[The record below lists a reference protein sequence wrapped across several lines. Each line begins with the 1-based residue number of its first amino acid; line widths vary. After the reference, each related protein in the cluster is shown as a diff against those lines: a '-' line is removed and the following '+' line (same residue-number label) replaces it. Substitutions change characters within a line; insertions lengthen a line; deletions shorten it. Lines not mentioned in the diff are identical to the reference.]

1 MFLKEFSIDGQKI
14 SESSPPYIIAEMSA
28 NHGGKISRA
37 KNIIKLSKDC
47 GANAVKIQVY
57 EPSSLTID
65 CHKKHFLIDKKFKW
79 KDKSLYDLYSE
90 AKTPK
95 EWVPELMSY
104 AKKIGITLFASVF
117 DIDTVKYLKQLKI
130 PAFKIASFEANY
142 HELIAECVKTNKPVI
157 ISTGLC
163 NKKEISEIIKIVKKN
178 SGKKLILLKCVS
190 SYPTPLSY
198 SNLSLI
204 NQMKIDF
211 KVNVGLSD
219 HTLGLEASKAASI
232 LGACVIEKHFIDDKR
247 KKTPDSFFS
256 IGPKELKKLVEESKK
271 GFILRGNCKYGP
283 SDYEKDSLVF
293 RRSIFVTKN
302 IQIGEN
308 FSHSNL
314 AVIRPGN
321 GIQPKFLNKIVGKIA
336 NKALTRGTP
345 LKWEDIK

>member
-1 MFLKEFSIDGQKI
+1 
-14 SESSPPYIIAEMSA
+14 
-28 NHGGKISRA
+28 
-37 KNIIKLSKDC
+37 
-47 GANAVKIQVY
+47 
-57 EPSSLTID
+57 
-65 CHKKHFLIDKKFKW
+65 
-79 KDKSLYDLYSE
+79 
-90 AKTPK
+90 
-95 EWVPELMSY
+95 
-104 AKKIGITLFASVF
+104 
-117 DIDTVKYLKQLKI
+117 
-130 PAFKIASFEANY
+130 
-142 HELIAECVKTNKPVI
+142 
-157 ISTGLC
+157 
-163 NKKEISEIIKIVKKN
+163 
-178 SGKKLILLKCVS
+178 
-190 SYPTPLSY
+190 
-198 SNLSLI
+198 
-204 NQMKIDF
+204 MKIDF